1 MSSHRSCFPRAARS
15 ARGRVT
21 IMFVCL
27 ALAMASCTSTET
39 TTKTDTAQLTL
50 AVENLGSQLYAPWL
64 SGQENRVV
72 AMLVGDTLTTV
83 DPKTN
88 ELKGGLA
95 ESWTLSP
102 DQKTWDFKLR
112 ADVPFQDGYGN
123 LTADDVK
130 LSWQQWLNPA
140 SVQDPPANQ
149 LKQAIDQ
156 KIENF
161 EVVGPLEFKL
171 HTEHPV
177 VSLPYLLSDSGS
189 SLTIQSKKYFDEKGA
204 EANKHPLGTGPFKFV
219 SNTPGVQV
227 VLEATGTKHPFR
239 ETPSFKKIV
248 LREIPDSA
256 ARLAQVQSGAVDM
269 AFLSP
274 DLVGEAKA
282 AGLTLFKTGEV
293 ESCAITLGGYYLGTP
308 ALDRDAPWVQA
319 DDPAKGLAVR
329 QAMSLA
335 IDRKTI
341 VDKLVPGF
349 GDLTYGP
356 IVNWPDDPQQTDPS
370 WQPPAYDVALAKQKL
385 AEGGYPNGFPVTF
398 RAFEQVQVAQAVVD
412 MWNKIGLKV
421 KFEQTEQA
429 LMRPLFRA
437 SNAPPGTSK
446 TDGMVWI
453 YCASR
458 YPSPEMGF
466 SNAWVPTGGT
476 KQAFPVGIQQA
487 YDAMNAEPDAAK
499 RYAIS
504 RDLVVKLHDD
514 VMPIN
519 LFAFRY
525 PWVAGPKIGAY
536 TPIPGVN
543 ILNAVE
549 SIKPKNP

>member
-1 MSSHRSCFPRAARS
+1 VLGCAALSVGACSPES
-15 ARGRVT
+15 AP
-21 IMFVCL
+21 
-27 ALAMASCTSTET
+27 
-39 TTKTDTAQLTL
+39 TKTDTSVLTI

-64 SGQENRVV
+64 SGQENRPV
-72 AMLVGDTLTTV
+72 AELVGDTLTIV
-83 DPKTN
+83 DKKTN
-88 ELKGGLA
+88 ELKPGLA
-95 ESWTLSP
+95 TEWSLS
-102 DQKTWDFKLR
+102 DDHTTWDIKLR
-112 ADVPFQDGYGN
+112 PDVPFQDGYGTV
-123 LTADDVK
+123 TADDVK
-130 LSWQQWLNPA
+130 LSFDQWLNPA
-140 SVQDPPANQ
+140 SVQAPPSDQ
-149 LKQAIDQ
+149 LKQSIDGD
-156 KIENF
+156 IANF

-171 HTEHPV
+171 HTQHPV

-227 VLEATGTKHPFR
+227 VLEATGVKHPFR
-239 ETPSFKKIV
+239 DTPAFKKIV

-256 ARLAQVQSGAVDM
+256 ARLAQVQGGAVDM

-274 DLVGEAKA
+274 DLVGEAQA
-282 AGLTLFKTGEV
+282 AGLRLVKTGEV

-308 ALDRDAPWVQA
+308 ALDRDAPWIQA

-341 VDKLVPGF
+341 VDKLLLGY

-356 IVNWPDDPQQTDPS
+356 IVNWPDDPLQTDPA

-385 AEGGYPNGFPVTF
+385 AEGGYRNGFPVTF
-398 RAFEQVQVAQAVVD
+398 KAFEQVPSAQAIVD
-412 MWNKIGLKV
+412 MWNKVGIQA

-429 LMRPLFRA
+429 TLRPLFRA
-437 SNAPPGTSK
+437 ANVPPGTSK
-446 TDGMVWI
+446 TDGTVWI
-453 YCASR
+453 FCASR

-466 SNAWVPTGGT
+466 TNAWLPTGGT
-476 KQAFPVGIQQA
+476 KQAFPVGVKEA
-487 YDAMNAEPDAAK
+487 YDAMNLEPDPVK

-514 VMPIN
+514 GSPIN

-525 PWVAGPKIGAY
+525 PWVIGPKIGDY

-549 SIKPKNP
+549 SITPKNP

>member
-1 MSSHRSCFPRAARS
+1 MSPRS
-15 ARGRVT
+15 ARSRVT
-21 IMFVCL
+21 IMLTCL
-27 ALAMASCTSTET
+27 GLTMASCSGTPAATK
-39 TTKTDTAQLTL
+39 TKTDTSQLTI

-95 ESWTLSP
+95 ESWTLS
-102 DQKTWDFKLR
+102 DDHKTWDFKLR
-112 ADVPFQDGYGN
+112 ANVPFQDGYGN

-130 LSWQQWLNPA
+130 LSWEQWLNPD
-140 SVQDPPANQ
+140 SVQDPPADQ
-149 LKQAIDQ
+149 LKQAIDE
-156 KIENF
+156 KIANF

-189 SLTIQSKKYFDEKGA
+189 SLTIQSKKYFDAKGD

-227 VLEATGTKHPFR
+227 VLESTGVKHPFR
-239 ETPSFKKIV
+239 DTPSFQKIV
-248 LREIPDSA
+248 LREIPDAA
-256 ARLAQVQSGAVDM
+256 ARLAQVQSGTVDM

-274 DLVGEAKA
+274 DLVPEAKA
-282 AGLTLFKTGEV
+282 AKLNLFKTGEV

-308 ALDRDAPWVQA
+308 ALDKNAPWVQA
-319 DDPAKGLAVR
+319 DNPAKGLAIR

-341 VDKLVPGF
+341 VDRLVNGF

-370 WQPPAYDVALAKQKL
+370 WQPPEYNVEAAKAKL
-385 AEGGYPNGFPVTF
+385 AEGGYPNGFPITF
-398 RAFEQVQVAQAVVD
+398 RAFEQIPTAQAIVD
-412 MWNKIGLKV
+412 MWNKIGIKA

-429 LMRPLFRA
+429 LMRPIFRA
-437 SNAPPGTSK
+437 SNVPPGNSK
-446 TDGMVWI
+446 TNGISWI

-487 YDAMNAEPDAAK
+487 YDQMNAEPDPAK

-519 LFAFRY
+519 LFAYRY
-525 PWVAGPKIGAY
+525 PWVTGPKIGSW

-549 SIKPKNP
+549 SVTPKNP